1 VNVSC
6 ETYMHYLIGQYVFV
20 IAMAISA
27 AAIGLLVFIII
38 PKGVPPAFECLRSN
52 SVSRLQKLAETL
64 F

>member
-1 VNVSC
+1 
-6 ETYMHYLIGQYVFV
+6 MRYLIGQNVFV

-38 PKGVPPAFECLRSN
+38 PKGVPPAFECLTIN
-52 SVSRLQKLAETL
+52 SVSRLQKLAETP